1 MDFFIFGVL
10 FYLGGKMVAPVSS
23 NIPDYNLASN
33 NIIQKEYQSN
43 TTTVCEQSVSI
54 TETISSDVPACYDKN
69 ILHPD
74 RREELLS
81 KMISSMDKLERIGK
95 IEEYNPEIG
104 REIYSFY
111 IEDGKVNFSGNK
123 GFEEKARAY
132 EKLINASL
140 NKSWFQLFKSNVVGE
155 NELHNK
161 IDEIFKFYSNIN
173 NEIVKKDKKDSIENH
188 LDEAFQRWC
197 DEHKEERFH
206 LDLGA

>member
-1 MDFFIFGVL
+1 
-10 FYLGGKMVAPVSS
+10 MVAPIS
-23 NIPDYNLASN
+23 NSTTDYKMTSN
-33 NIIQKEYQSN
+33 NTSQNEYTSN
-43 TTTVCEQSVSI
+43 TTTIWEQSVSI

-81 KMISSMDKLERIGK
+81 KMISSMDKLERTGK
-95 IEEYNPEIG
+95 VEEYDSEIG

-140 NKSWFQLFKSNVVGE
+140 NKS
-155 NELHNK
+155 
-161 IDEIFKFYSNIN
+161 
-173 NEIVKKDKKDSIENH
+173 
-188 LDEAFQRWC
+188 
-197 DEHKEERFH
+197 
-206 LDLGA
+206 